1 METSCTVKSQTTLQS
16 FLIGACSRKDSIS
29 IRLPNFLSSIKN
41 NSKKYEKPFK
51 HWELNKPLTD
61 GQINEIINAEI
72 DNPIEHDLNY
82 DGTRAI
88 DGGEGQ
94 FREGITDGGKAL
106 KFRCFITKENS
117 NNFPN
122 LTKFINELQNKNT
135 YENISKLIDKDL
147 SKSFVRVEV
156 ICDRAG
162 FWLKPH
168 CDIKEKLMSCLLF
181 VNKHN
186 ESEELGTD
194 FYDINLN
201 KVKTLPYRDNYGYFF
216 SSGPNTWHGMEKKEI
231 VKERRCLQV
240 NYVSFQTDWKVD

>member
-1 METSCTVKSQTTLQS
+1 MS
-16 FLIGACSRKDSIS
+16 
-29 IRLPNFLSSIKN
+29 FLSSIKN

-135 YENISKLIDKDL
+135 HENISKLIDKDL